1 MKKFMNRNDKCF
13 CGSNVKYKNCCK
25 KKKDSIDTTDITA
38 INKIYNEG
46 RKKAR
51 FRECHHPLKDDCS
64 EKIISAHS
72 IQNNKILS
80 KIADSGK
87 VLMPIPK
94 KLTFEEQTEYG
105 RKEATVFT
113 GFCKV
118 HDKYTFQ
125 AIEDRDFIA
134 SEEQVFLHI
143 YRTFVLELHKKEE
156 GHRFFQYLFSK
167 MPSLAEQ
174 SFEKTK
180 HLWSLKVGHEDLLI
194 EKKEFDNALIEKNFN
209 CLSYFIWE
217 FEEETNFAATGMEE
231 PSYDYFGNKIQDL
244 QNYDIPAK
252 HIYYTI
258 FPDNGRTYFI
268 VAWLKTNDEI
278 FHTIKEK
285 LANVKYEERKN
296 FINSVLPSVT
306 ENIVIKPSGW
316 EKMSREEQ
324 RKFNSKMQGEEVQF
338 QVIGNLIDRFS
349 SPGYDLFNL

>member
-1 MKKFMNRNDKCF
+1 MNRNDKCF

-194 EKKEFDNALIEKNFN
+194 EKKEFDNALIEKILIVYHTLFGSLKRKLILQQLVWKNQATIILEIKFKTYKTMIFLLN
-209 CLSYFIWE
+209 IFTIQFSLIMVEHILLLLGLKPMMKYFI
-217 FEEETNFAATGMEE
+217 
-231 PSYDYFGNKIQDL
+231 L
-244 QNYDIPAK
+244 
-252 HIYYTI
+252 
-258 FPDNGRTYFI
+258 
-268 VAWLKTNDEI
+268 LK
-278 FHTIKEK
+278 K
-285 LANVKYEERKN
+285 
-296 FINSVLPSVT
+296 S
-306 ENIVIKPSGW
+306 
-316 EKMSREEQ
+316 
-324 RKFNSKMQGEEVQF
+324 
-338 QVIGNLIDRFS
+338 
-349 SPGYDLFNL
+349 